1 MPTETSALKVCYCQC
16 YKEYERNFSPQQW
29 IWKATA
35 LIQNRNKEVTAFQ
48 TKPEFIS
55 ACARTRHC
63 TGQHLIETMFYI
75 KTIIKKRLKKKAWFF
90 LFPPVII
97 TILSCTSDWPLT
109 RGAGGGAS
117 VTGEGYSQWL
127 ARGRKTQ
134 LRLKMLKDGFN
145 VRKCRV
151 GCKPCC
157 QKQRRGKRGGTVQQA
172 HVHHYASYN
181 ADTNRNPSENI
192 RHLLGVFH
200 MGMFWAEHN
209 VIAVN
214 WLWAQRLSQLCLL
227 LSTCYSLLNS

>member
-1 MPTETSALKVCYCQC
+1 MPKETSALNICYCQC
-16 YKEYERNFSPQQW
+16 YEEYEWNFSPQQW

-35 LIQNRNKEVTAFQ
+35 LIQNKNKEVTAFQ

-75 KTIIKKRLKKKAWFF
+75 KTIIKNRLKKKAWFF

-127 ARGRKTQ
+127 ARGRKTHPC
-134 LRLKMLKDGFN
+134 LKMLKDGFN

-157 QKQRRGKRGGTVQQA
+157 QKQRRGKRGGTLQQA
-172 HVHHYASYN
+172 HVHHYTSYN

-192 RHLLGVFH
+192 RHLLGVFL

-227 LSTCYSLLNS
+227 LSRCYSLLNG